1 MYNREEV
8 DIAIV
13 REKSKI
19 DAISDIMVEYFDD
32 SILFKAVMSLVNDN
46 TKPFIRNHI
55 ALMLENAY
63 HRGALAAIDEVERF
77 REEFDKE
84 YIDNEGKVSDRF

>member
-1 MYNREEV
+1 MTDREEA
-8 DIAIV
+8 DIA

-32 SILFKAVMSLVNDN
+32 SILFEDIMSRVDD
-46 TKPFIRNHI
+46 TAKSFIRNHI
-55 ALMLENAY
+55 VLMLENAY
-63 HRGALAAIDEVERF
+63 HRGALAAIDEIKRF

-84 YIDNEGKVSDRF
+84 YIDNEGKISD

>member
-1 MYNREEV
+1 MTDREEA
-8 DIAIV
+8 DIA

-32 SILFKAVMSLVNDN
+32 SILFRDVMNQVDN
-46 TKPFIRNHI
+46 TTKPFIRNHI

-63 HRGALAAIDEVERF
+63 HRGALAAIDEIKRF

-84 YIDNEGKVSDRF
+84 YIDNEGKVSD

>member
-1 MYNREEV
+1 MTDREEA
-8 DIAIV
+8 DIA

-19 DAISDIMVEYFDD
+19 DAISDIMTEYFDD
-32 SILFKAVMSLVNDN
+32 SILFEDVISQVDN
-46 TKPFIRNHI
+46 TTKPFIRNHI

-63 HRGALAAIDEVERF
+63 HRGALSAIDEIKRF

-84 YIDNEGKVSDRF
+84 YIDNEGKIFD